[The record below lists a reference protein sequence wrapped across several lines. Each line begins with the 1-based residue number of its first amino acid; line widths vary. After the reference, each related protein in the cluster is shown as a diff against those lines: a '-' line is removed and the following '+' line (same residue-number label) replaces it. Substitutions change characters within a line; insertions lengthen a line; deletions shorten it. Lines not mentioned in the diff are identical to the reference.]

1 MRHIILTS
9 LSSFIMVLFC
19 SSIWDT
25 FLYLILSNFLCF
37 YVLVMSVMS
46 SNLETSDLTRKMSH
60 GILYITMFPIH
71 QNQELQRCVLWG
83 LYVPYN
89 CV

>member
-1 MRHIILTS
+1 
-9 LSSFIMVLFC
+9 
-19 SSIWDT
+19 
-25 FLYLILSNFLCF
+25 
-37 YVLVMSVMS
+37 MS